1 MVRFLA
7 GIAGILLTGVTL
19 AIASPSPERQKE
31 LRNLLIQDCGS
42 CHGMTL
48 KGGLGP
54 PLVPEALAGK
64 SPEFLRRT
72 IVEGRPGTPMP
83 PWGGLLSDAD
93 IDWLVEILLDGEA
106 AP

>member
-1 MVRFLA
+1 MVRFLI
-7 GIAGILLTGVTL
+7 GIMGIFLASASL
-19 AIASPSPERQKE
+19 AIAAPSPERQQE

-48 KGGLGP
+48 RGGLGP
-54 PLVPEALAGK
+54 PLLPEALAGK
-64 SPEFLRRT
+64 SPEFLRHT
-72 IVEGRPGTPMP
+72 IVQGRPGTPMP

-93 IDWLVEILLDGEA
+93 IDWLVKILLAGEA